1 MDLVRAL
8 ESAGLVGI
16 AEPETRD
23 FATALEACSFEAG
36 EVLIREGDTD
46 DSLYILTS
54 GGARVEAQGK
64 VLNHLGPGETAG
76 ELALLTGDPRTAT
89 VIAVEPTLCAKLS
102 RPEFERLARIHPEAA
117 ERMREVMRRRLRKV
131 RLSFS
136 LHLSNLFGDLDA
148 EVVRDLE
155 AELQMTTLGSGEILY
170 RQGEPGDTLAVVVSG
185 KLRVLARRESGE
197 ESAVAELGRGETV
210 GEMAVVSGEARTAT
224 VMAIRDSNL
233 AVLSRE
239 GFDRLLLKHPR
250 AMTRMV
256 ADKLVAR
263 LRNMTSGARPG
274 KAVATLALLPVN
286 AGLDIGAFGEALA
299 KSLSLFGATLLLS
312 SRTVDHALLRTGAAQ
327 VDESDPRHLTM
338 VEWLNRKELEHD
350 FVLYQMDAEASAWSA
365 RCLRQADQVILVG
378 NGGDD
383 PAVCELERRILPSQK
398 QILAL
403 IQKDRT
409 PSGTL
414 AWLLPRTIER
424 HHHVR
429 QDESGDF
436 DRMARFLTGRAVGI
450 ALGGGFARGLAHLG
464 VLRAMGDLGMP
475 VDAFGGT
482 SMGAMI
488 GALWTQ
494 GWEYEKI
501 VAETC
506 AGCQDSFNDLTFPF
520 VAFKQGKK
528 FSDLMKRFYE
538 ERQIED
544 LFYPFFCVSANLN
557 RAEVKVHTRG
567 TLAKA
572 VLASTR
578 APAVFPP
585 VVYDGELHVDGGVL
599 NNVPVDIMKPFCN
612 GGTVIGVDV
621 SPPHEL
627 NLIADYGD
635 GVSGWQAFKNR
646 FSPFV
651 KSKTYVPSILLIVMR
666 TVEFGGI
673 SFKKH
678 ASEAAD
684 IYLRPPLLRFKR
696 TDFHSAAE
704 IAEVGYQHAREQI
717 ETWLSSR
724 RKPI

>member
-1 MDLVRAL
+1 MDLARAL
-8 ESAGLVGI
+8 GSAGLAGI
-16 AEPETRD
+16 GETETRD
-23 FATALEACSFEAG
+23 FANALEPCSFQAG
-36 EVLIREGDTD
+36 EVLIREGATD

-54 GGARVEAQGK
+54 GRARVEAQGK
-64 VLNHLGPGETAG
+64 LLNHLGPGETAG
-76 ELALLTGDPRTAT
+76 ELALLTGDPRSAT
-89 VIAVEPTLCAKLS
+89 VIAVEPTVCAKLS
-102 RPEFERLARIHPEAA
+102 RPEFERLSRVHPEAA
-117 ERMREVMRRRLRKV
+117 ERMREKMRRRLRKV
-131 RLSFS
+131 RLAFS

-155 AELQMTTLGSGEILY
+155 AELQMTTLRSGEILY
-170 RQGEPGDTLAVVVSG
+170 RQGEPGDTLAVVVNG

-239 GFDRLLLKHPR
+239 AFDRLLSKHPR

-256 ADKLVAR
+256 ADKLVTR
-263 LRNMTSGARPG
+263 LRNMTSGAAKPG
-274 KAVATLALLPVN
+274 KTVATLALLPVHD
-286 AGLDIGAFGEALA
+286 GLDLSAFAQALA
-299 KSLSLFGATLLLS
+299 KSLAPFGATLLLS
-312 SRTVDHALLRTGAAQ
+312 SGVVDRALLREGAAQ
-327 VDESDPRHLTM
+327 VEESDPRHLTM

-350 FVLYQMDAEASAWSA
+350 FVLYQMDAGASAWSA

-378 NGGDD
+378 NGGGD
-383 PAVCELERRILPSQK
+383 PAVCELERRILPSQQ

-403 IQKDRT
+403 IQNDRT

-414 AWLLPRTIER
+414 AWLLPRSVER

-429 QDESGDF
+429 LGESGDF

-464 VLRAMGDLGMP
+464 VLRAMADLGIP

-528 FSDLMKRFYE
+528 FSDLMKSFYG

-567 TLAKA
+567 ALAKA

-651 KSKTYVPSILLIVMR
+651 KANTYVPSILLIVMR

-673 SFKKH
+673 SFKRR

-696 TDFHSAAE
+696 TDFHAAAE
-704 IAEVGYQHAREQI
+704 IAQVGYQHAREQI
-717 ETWLSSR
+717 EAWRNSR
-724 RKPI
+724 VKP

>member
-1 MDLVRAL
+1 MDLLLAL
-8 ESAGLVGI
+8 ESAGLVGL
-16 AEPETRD
+16 AEAETRD
-23 FATALEACSFEAG
+23 FANALEACSFEAG
-36 EVLIREGDTD
+36 EILIREGETD

-54 GGARVEAQGK
+54 GRARVEAQGK
-64 VLNHLGPGETAG
+64 VLNHLGAGETAG
-76 ELALLTGDPRTAT
+76 ELALLTGDPRSAT
-89 VIAVEPTLCAKLS
+89 VIAVEPTMCAKLS
-102 RPEFERLARIHPEAA
+102 RQEFERLAGVHPEAA

-136 LHLSNLFGDLDA
+136 LHLSNLFGDLEAD
-148 EVVRDLE
+148 VVRDLE
-155 AELQMTTLGSGEILY
+155 TELQMTTLRSGEILY
-170 RQGEPGDTLAVVVSG
+170 RQGEPGDTLAVVVNG

-197 ESAVAELGRGETV
+197 ETAVAELGRGETV
-210 GEMAVVSGEARTAT
+210 GEMAVVSGEPRTAT

-233 AVLSRE
+233 AVLSRQ
-239 GFDRLLLKHPR
+239 GFDRLLLKHPL

-256 ADKLVAR
+256 ADKLVTR
-263 LRNMTSGARPG
+263 LRNMTSGAALPR
-274 KAVATLALLPVN
+274 KTVATLALLPVHAGVDLN
-286 AGLDIGAFGEALA
+286 AFAAALA
-299 KSLSLFGATLLLS
+299 KSLSQFGAALPLS
-312 SRTVDHALLRTGAAQ
+312 SEAVDRAFARKGAAQ
-327 VDESDPRHLTM
+327 AEESDPRHLTM

-350 FVLYQMDAEASAWSA
+350 FVVYQMDAGASAWSA
-365 RCLRQADQVILVG
+365 RCLRQADEVILVG
-378 NGGDD
+378 NGGGD
-383 PAVCELERRILPSQK
+383 PAVCELERGILPSQK

-403 IQKDRT
+403 VQKDRT
-409 PSGTL
+409 PTGTL
-414 AWLLPRTIER
+414 AWLVVRTLER

-429 QDESGDF
+429 LGESGDF

-464 VLRAMGDLGMP
+464 VLRAMNDLGMP

-494 GWEYEKI
+494 GWEYERI
-501 VAETC
+501 LAEAC

-528 FSDLMKRFYE
+528 FSDLMKSFYG

-567 TLAKA
+567 ALAKA

-599 NNVPVDIMKPFCN
+599 NNVPVDIMRPFCN

-635 GVSGWQAFKNR
+635 GVSGWKAFKNR

-704 IAEVGYQHAREQI
+704 IAEVGYQHAREQL
-717 ETWLSSR
+717 EAWLHSR
-724 RKPI
+724 GKA